1 MLAASW
7 EKSGFISGGPGEGMA
22 GKEGQISNLTAL
34 GLKCQFPGME
44 NKRRPVLAILLLL
57 GAFGLWWIFRPAKT
71 QPQGAGPVSPVVT
84 TTKPSPKRPVVA
96 MAPDRKPAPPSSEAA
111 QEIERHKAVDREH
124 LAKLRTGIF
133 AYKAKYGRY
142 PEYLTQLVP
151 EFVTADTL
159 ISPHKKTDAHD
170 YADMHHPDPGLEKP
184 SYGYEFSN
192 LESRDGRT
200 FAEIMEVQRAEWG
213 DAIPL
218 LRCFAYGNV
227 MNMAY
232 GGDVYETALNWEWD
246 AATMD
251 LVDKYGWGPGLKSG
265 EMVKVRVTGADGQP
279 VANAQVWADGRN
291 YSFDLPNRPFA
302 TDAEGYATIP
312 MGADIDRTSLVLRA
326 EAPGLSSATTR
337 YPLGALP
344 EGQSMQLGATEQVGG
359 VALDASGK
367 PLANT
372 RIYLKTGGAENAG
385 AATGTSVRTD
395 DQGRWQAAVHPHD
408 LPGLSA
414 QIGMPGGMPV

>member
-1 MLAASW
+1 
-7 EKSGFISGGPGEGMA
+7 
-22 GKEGQISNLTAL
+22 
-34 GLKCQFPGME
+34 ME
-44 NKRRPVLAILLLL
+44 NKFRLLLIILLVL
-57 GAFGLWWIFRPAKT
+57 GAGLWWTSRSGESAGPA
-71 QPQGAGPVSPVVT
+71 AGPVPPMVT
-84 TTKPSPKRPVVA
+84 TTKLSPKRPAVA
-96 MAPDRKPAPPSSEAA
+96 MAPDRKRESPPAPPPSEAA
-111 QEIERHKAVDREH
+111 QEIERHKAIDREH
-124 LAKLRTGIF
+124 LTKLRTGIF

-159 ISPHKKTDAHD
+159 ISPRKKAGAQDF
-170 YADMHHPDPGLEKP
+170 ADMDHPDPGLETP

-192 LESRDGRT
+192 LEFRDGRT
-200 FAEIMEVQRAEWG
+200 FAEIKEVQRAEWG

-218 LRCFAYGNV
+218 LRCFAYGEV

-312 MGADIDRTSLVLRA
+312 VGADIDRTSLVLRA
-326 EAPGLSSATTR
+326 EAPGQSSATTR
-337 YPLGALP
+337 YPAGVLP
-344 EGQSMQLGATEQVGG
+344 EGQSMLLGATEPVGG
-359 VALDASGK
+359 VALDASGQ
-367 PLANT
+367 PMANT
-372 RIYLKTGGAENAG
+372 RIYLKTGGAENTE
-385 AATGTSVRTD
+385 AAAAVTSVRTD
-395 DQGRWQAAVHPHD
+395 DNGHWQAAVHPQD

-414 QIGMPGGMPV
+414 LIGIPGGMPVKYVPGQPLDSAAAKAGTAEVRLPATPP

>member
-1 MLAASW
+1 
-7 EKSGFISGGPGEGMA
+7 
-22 GKEGQISNLTAL
+22 
-34 GLKCQFPGME
+34 ME
-44 NKRRPVLAILLLL
+44 NKFRLLLIILLML
-57 GAFGLWWIFRPAKT
+57 GAGLWWASRSGERASPA
-71 QPQGAGPVSPVVT
+71 AGPAPPVVT
-84 TTKPSPKRPVVA
+84 TTKLSLKRPAVA
-96 MAPDRKPAPPSSEAA
+96 MAPERKQESPPAPPALPASEAA
-111 QEIERHKAVDREH
+111 QEIERHKAIDREH
-124 LAKLRTGIF
+124 LTKLRTGIF

-159 ISPHKKTDAHD
+159 ISPRKKAGAQDF
-170 YADMHHPDPGLEKP
+170 ADMDHPDPGLETP

-192 LESRDGRT
+192 LEFRDGRT
-200 FAEIMEVQRAEWG
+200 FAEIKEVQRAEWG

-218 LRCFAYGNV
+218 LRCFAYGEV
-227 MNMAY
+227 LNMAY

-312 MGADIDRTSLVLRA
+312 VGADIDRTSLVLRA
-326 EAPGLSSATTR
+326 EAPGQSSATTR
-337 YPLGALP
+337 YPAGTLP
-344 EGQSMQLGATEQVGG
+344 EGQSMLLGATEPVGG
-359 VALDASGK
+359 VALDASGQ
-367 PLANT
+367 PMANT
-372 RIYLKTGGAENAG
+372 RIYLKTGGAENA
-385 AATGTSVRTD
+385 AAAVTSVRTD
-395 DQGRWQAAVHPHD
+395 ENGHWQAAVHPQD

-414 QIGMPGGMPV
+414 LIGVPGGMPVKFVPGQPLDSAAARAGTAEVRLPAAPP